1 MRQWITRAVVWGKLD
16 GLGKVAALGFC
27 AQFLLLR
34 ELGHATPQSTA
45 PREVTDNFI
54 AITRIRLSHSN
65 PRRLADASID
75 SRQSG

>member
-16 GLGKVAALGFC
+16 GLGKVAALE
-27 AQFLLLR
+27 FLLLR

-65 PRRLADASID
+65 PRRLADASINY
-75 SRQSG
+75 RQSG